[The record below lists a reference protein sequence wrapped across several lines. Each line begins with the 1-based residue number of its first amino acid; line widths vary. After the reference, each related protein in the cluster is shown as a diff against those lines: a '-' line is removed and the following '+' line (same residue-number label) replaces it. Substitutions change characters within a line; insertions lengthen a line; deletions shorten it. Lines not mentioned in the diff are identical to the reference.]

1 MKLSLHSK
9 AMSTFWSDITKS
21 KWLSVLKLATMWT
34 FKEIRALAIDKL
46 TKETMGPIEQVLVA
60 KQYNVPQW
68 LRSGY
73 QALATRS
80 EMLSVEEAGQLGYL
94 TAILLFQARE
104 QVRGQNDHSSSYGIS
119 RYEVRDEPS
128 LIIER
133 VFEQELREMG
143 IVDAQYV
150 PVGEEINYDESGAAT
165 PDPSLVGF
173 GDF

>member
-1 MKLSLHSK
+1 
-9 AMSTFWSDITKS
+9 MSTFWSDITKS

-34 FKEIRALAIDKL
+34 FKDIRALAIDKL

-104 QVRGQNDHSSSYGIS
+104 QVRGQNDHSSSYHS
-119 RYEVRDEPS
+119 RYVRDGPS

-143 IVDAQYV
+143 IVYAQYV
-150 PVGEEINYDESGAAT
+150 RGEDGPGPTLAVHELYRASG
-165 PDPSLVGF
+165 
-173 GDF
+173 